1 LKKKLIIGC
10 GIGLVVIIAVVLVL
24 VLGGKKKADDKKD
37 DNKVASTV
45 TLDINPSLEM
55 DLNSKKDVL
64 DVRALNGDANLILEA
79 DLKGK
84 SWDDALKGIAE
95 KVIEH
100 GFAQEDQ
107 VVMIINVTGE
117 AKGEELSNGIR
128 HVFGEKNLDPDVIVI
143 EDISEEDKEL
153 AKQYNITP
161 AKAAYINKV
170 VEENTNVKFEQL
182 VEKPVKE
189 LKETKETGKYC
200 DEGWN
205 LEGDFCVREKERVAA
220 VKSSV
225 CPKDSEEVKGV
236 CYKRAETEQE
246 PYCKN
251 GLTLKDGK
259 CVGTEKVNAEAQ
271 CMVSQSEYNSKSGK
285 CEASTYISA
294 GTKACERSEDKM
306 INGRCASPHMGA
318 HFDDPEGTID
328 PANECC
334 CGDTWYPDS
343 SAPGRGW
350 CYNENGDRD
359 AITKCPSGSTY
370 KESGTT
376 GNGCYAVV
384 QTDPEYK
391 CSKGTLDGNKC
402 TVEVSKNPE
411 YKASCKSGLTLHE
424 NRVCIDKNST
434 VEKEEGYSC
443 NQKDSKLVGDQCVL
457 MEIVDAKQ

>member
-1 LKKKLIIGC
+1 MDKKKLIIG
-10 GIGLVVIIAVVLVL
+10 GIVCLVVVLAVVLIL
-24 VLGGKKKADDKKD
+24 VLGGKKKEDDKKD

-55 DLNSKKDVL
+55 DLNSKKEVL
-64 DVRALNGDANLILEA
+64 DVRALNGDANAILEA

-84 SWDDALKGIAE
+84 SWDDALKGIAD
-95 KVIEH
+95 KIVEH
-100 GFAQEDQ
+100 GFADADQ

-161 AKAAYINKV
+161 AKAAYINTVTK
-170 VEENTNVKFEQL
+170 ENTNVTFEQL

-200 DEGWN
+200 DEGYN

-220 VKSSV
+220 IKSSV
-225 CPKDSEEVKGV
+225 CPKDTEEVKGI
-236 CYKRAETEQE
+236 CYKRAETEKE

-259 CVGTEKVNAEAQ
+259 CVGTEEVNAEAK
-271 CMVSQSEYNSKSGK
+271 CSEGTYNSKTGK
-285 CEASTYISA
+285 CESSELKGE
-294 GTKACERSEDKM
+294 GTKTCNEEHDKLLS
-306 INGRCASPHMGA
+306 NGKCAAAHPGA
-318 HFDDPEGTID
+318 HTYGDNDEPFDEAT
-328 PANECC
+328 ECC
-334 CGDTWYPDS
+334 CGDTFDKS
-343 SAPGRGW
+343 NGW
-350 CYNENGDRD
+350 CYSLPNGNYD
-359 AITKCPSGSTY
+359 AKVTCPSGQTAKDGKCYEVKTSEPTY
-370 KESGTT
+370 S
-376 GNGCYAVV
+376 
-384 QTDPEYK
+384 
-391 CSKGTLDGNKC
+391 CSKGNLNGNKC

-411 YKASCKSGLTLHE
+411 YKASCKNGLTLHE

-443 NQKDSKLVGDQCVL
+443 KQKDSKLEGDQCVV